1 MWGKRLEIF
10 PVSMG
15 LNFQEPIE
23 TRQMSNKEKGKI
35 DILVRSKIA
44 PVSNKIPPNLI
55 SFL

>member
-44 PVSNKIPPNLI
+44 PVRNKIPPNLI